1 MTDDIMRHTF
11 TIPDN
16 ATYVYDIDDST
27 QKVGITWSVVNSDG
41 ETEISF
47 IRKDSDKWEYVMEEV
62 AAGRT
67 TVAEPD

>member
-1 MTDDIMRHTF
+1 MTDDIMKLNF

-16 ATYVYDIDDST
+16 ATYSYDPEDAKEKI
-27 QKVGITWSVVNSDG
+27 GITWSVVNSDG

-47 IRKDSDKWEYVMEEV
+47 IRKDSEKWNYVMEEV

-67 TVAEPD
+67 TVAEPE

>member
-1 MTDDIMRHTF
+1 MTDDIMRYTF
-11 TIPDN
+11 AIPDN

-27 QKVGITWSVVNSDG
+27 QKVGIVWSVVNSDG
-41 ETEISF
+41 DTEESSIH
-47 IRKDSDKWEYVMEEV
+47 KDSSKWEYVMEEV

>member
-1 MTDDIMRHTF
+1 MTDDIMKLDF

-16 ATYVYDIDDST
+16 ATYVYDEEDST

-41 ETEISF
+41 DTEISF
-47 IRKDSDKWEYVMEEV
+47 IRKNSDKWDYVMEEV

-67 TVAEPD
+67 TVAEPE

>member
-1 MTDDIMRHTF
+1 MTDDIMKLDF

-16 ATYVYDIDDST
+16 ATYVYDIEAPT
-27 QKVGITWSVVNSDG
+27 EKVGIVWSVINSDG
-41 ETEISF
+41 DTEESF
-47 IRKDSDKWEYVMEEV
+47 IRKDSAKWDYVMEEV